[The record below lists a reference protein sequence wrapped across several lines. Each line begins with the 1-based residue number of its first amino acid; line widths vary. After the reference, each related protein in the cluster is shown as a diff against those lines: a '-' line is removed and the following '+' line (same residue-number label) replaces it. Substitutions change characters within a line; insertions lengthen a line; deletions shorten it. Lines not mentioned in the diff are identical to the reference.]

1 MIVWLPIKSD
11 SYFNYSN
18 ANQATYLLAK
28 NEWNEYKK
36 LREYASEKD
45 GLFVR
50 RFESWILLNQEKGR
64 KNYVTLKN
72 KIQSKHVDFVICDMH
87 LNIKPYWNWMIEAT
101 AKRSGRLWT
110 IFYVQFYI
118 AWYIKWFTQ
127 EE

>member
-1 MIVWLPIKSD
+1 MPIKSD

-87 LNIKPYWNWMIEAT
+87 LNIKAILELDDSSHGKAERKAMDDFLC
-101 AKRSGRLWT
+101 SVLHS
-110 IFYVQFYI
+110 YI
-118 AWYIKWFTQ
+118 AWYIK
-127 EE
+127 